1 MDILTEIEQNLVKSG
16 SLFEAEQIILKGVL
30 ELGQVIMQN
39 FLESLDRSLKSQ
51 APANYQVINKQPR
64 TLNFIF
70 GPVTF
75 QRRYYQAGTKKRE
88 FYLDQQLKIKPR
100 RRLSPHYLMM
110 MAKIAQ
116 TTTMRNTA
124 DILNLVFDSGI
135 TADSVMHA
143 VHELGNQVAKQ
154 TQAKE
159 HQATPRHMPKN
170 LTIEG
175 DAFMIKGKKEA
186 GQLTLVH
193 HYRVYERVANQIINR
208 HDFLSVGHQ
217 GRLEARLSDYLDRHY
232 KLAGQT
238 IFLASDAGPG
248 YEPAKLLSLVPQGA
262 HGEYFLDRYH
272 CLQKIEH
279 TLGRHNELAMRAI
292 KAVRHHDQAELTIIL
307 DTYESQNLTE
317 KQADDLMRLRKYLQ
331 RNWRYILSPQMRG
344 FKDIH
349 LIGSVESSHRTFTYR
364 MKKQGKSW
372 TKQGAKAMIGLIEAR
387 MNGELQASLN
397 TILEQLTVLPRVAQT
412 SLLQEMHIR
421 TGEFLRKAPT
431 KPSIGVVQ
439 GIIPINTATSRPI
452 GQLFK
457 ALTH

>member
-1 MDILTEIEQNLVKSG
+1 MEILFVDQFTYLQKKKRPVAFSVCRILSKGRSFLMDILTEIEQNLVKSG

-30 ELGQVIMQN
+30 ELGQAIMQN

-51 APANYQVINKQPR
+51 TPANYQVINKQPQ

-116 TTTMRNTA
+116 TTTRRNTA

-143 VHELGNQVAKQ
+143 VHELGNQ
-154 TQAKE
+154 
-159 HQATPRHMPKN
+159 
-170 LTIEG
+170 I
-175 DAFMIKGKKEA
+175 
-186 GQLTLVH
+186 
-193 HYRVYERVANQIINR
+193 ANQIINR

-217 GRLEARLSDYLDRHY
+217 GRLEARLSDYLARHY

-238 IFLASDAGPG
+238 VFLASDAGPG

-272 CLQKIEH
+272 CLQKIEY

-349 LIGSVESSHRTFTYR
+349 LIGSVESSHRAFTYR

-372 TKQGAKAMIGLIEAR
+372 TEQGAKAMIGLIEAR

-412 SLLQEMHIR
+412 RLLQEMHIR

-431 KPSIGVVQ
+431 KPSIGAVQ
-439 GIIPINTATSRPI
+439 GIIPINTATSRPM
-452 GQLFK
+452 G
-457 ALTH
+457 

>member
-1 MDILTEIEQNLVKSG
+1 MLSKGRSFLMDILTEIEQNLVKSG

-30 ELGQVIMQN
+30 ELGQAIMQN

-51 APANYQVINKQPR
+51 TPANYQVINKQPQ

-143 VHELGNQVAKQ
+143 VHELGNQ
-154 TQAKE
+154 
-159 HQATPRHMPKN
+159 
-170 LTIEG
+170 I
-175 DAFMIKGKKEA
+175 
-186 GQLTLVH
+186 
-193 HYRVYERVANQIINR
+193 ANQIINR

-217 GRLEARLSDYLDRHY
+217 GRLEARLSDYLARHY

-238 IFLASDAGPG
+238 VFLASDAGPG

-272 CLQKIEH
+272 CLQKIEY

-349 LIGSVESSHRTFTYR
+349 LIGSVESSHRAFTYR

-412 SLLQEMHIR
+412 RLLQEMHIR

-431 KPSIGVVQ
+431 KPSIGAVQ
-439 GIIPINTATSRPI
+439 GIIPINTATSRPM
-452 GQLFK
+452 G
-457 ALTH
+457 

>member
-1 MDILTEIEQNLVKSG
+1 MCRILSKGRSFLMDILTEIEQNLVKSG

-30 ELGQVIMQN
+30 ELGQAIMQN

-51 APANYQVINKQPR
+51 TPANYQVINKQPQ

-143 VHELGNQVAKQ
+143 VHELGNQ
-154 TQAKE
+154 
-159 HQATPRHMPKN
+159 
-170 LTIEG
+170 I
-175 DAFMIKGKKEA
+175 
-186 GQLTLVH
+186 
-193 HYRVYERVANQIINR
+193 ANQIINR

-217 GRLEARLSDYLDRHY
+217 GRLEARLSDYLARHY

-238 IFLASDAGPG
+238 VFLASDAGPG

-349 LIGSVESSHRTFTYR
+349 LIGSVESSHRAFTYR

-412 SLLQEMHIR
+412 RLLQEMHIR

-431 KPSIGVVQ
+431 KPSIGAVQ
-439 GIIPINTATSRPI
+439 GIIPINTATSRPM
-452 GQLFK
+452 G
-457 ALTH
+457 

>member
-1 MDILTEIEQNLVKSG
+1 MCRILSKGRSFLVDILTEIEQNLVKSG

-30 ELGQVIMQN
+30 ELGQAIMQN

-51 APANYQVINKQPR
+51 TPANYQVINKQPQ

-143 VHELGNQVAKQ
+143 VHELGNQ
-154 TQAKE
+154 
-159 HQATPRHMPKN
+159 
-170 LTIEG
+170 I
-175 DAFMIKGKKEA
+175 
-186 GQLTLVH
+186 
-193 HYRVYERVANQIINR
+193 ANQIINR

-217 GRLEARLSDYLDRHY
+217 GRLEARLSDYLARHY

-238 IFLASDAGPG
+238 VFLASDAGPG

-349 LIGSVESSHRTFTYR
+349 LIGSVESSHRAFTYR

-372 TKQGAKAMIGLIEAR
+372 TEQGAKAMISLIEAR

-412 SLLQEMHIR
+412 RLLQEMHIR

-431 KPSIGVVQ
+431 KPSIGAVQ
-439 GIIPINTATSRPI
+439 GIIPINTATSRPM
-452 GQLFK
+452 G
-457 ALTH
+457 

>member
-1 MDILTEIEQNLVKSG
+1 

-30 ELGQVIMQN
+30 ELGQAIMQN

-51 APANYQVINKQPR
+51 TPANYQVINKQPQ

-143 VHELGNQVAKQ
+143 VHELGNQ
-154 TQAKE
+154 
-159 HQATPRHMPKN
+159 
-170 LTIEG
+170 I
-175 DAFMIKGKKEA
+175 
-186 GQLTLVH
+186 
-193 HYRVYERVANQIINR
+193 ANQIINR

-217 GRLEARLSDYLDRHY
+217 GRLEARLSDYLARHY

-238 IFLASDAGPG
+238 VFLASDAGPG

-349 LIGSVESSHRTFTYR
+349 LIGSVESSHRAFTYR

-372 TKQGAKAMIGLIEAR
+372 TEQGAKAIIGLIEAR

-412 SLLQEMHIR
+412 RLLQEMHIR
-421 TGEFLRKAPT
+421 TGVFLRKAPT
-431 KPSIGVVQ
+431 KPSIGAVQ
-439 GIIPINTATSRPI
+439 GIIPINTATSRPM
-452 GQLFK
+452 G
-457 ALTH
+457 

>member
-39 FLESLDRSLKSQ
+39 FLESLDQSLKSQ

-110 MAKIAQ
+110 MAKIVQ

-143 VHELGNQVAKQ
+143 VHELGNQ
-154 TQAKE
+154 
-159 HQATPRHMPKN
+159 
-170 LTIEG
+170 I
-175 DAFMIKGKKEA
+175 
-186 GQLTLVH
+186 
-193 HYRVYERVANQIINR
+193 ANQIINR

-349 LIGSVESSHRTFTYR
+349 LIGSVESSHRAFTYR

-431 KPSIGVVQ
+431 KPSIGAVQ
-439 GIIPINTATSRPI
+439 GIIPINTATSRPM

>member
-1 MDILTEIEQNLVKSG
+1 EQNLVKSG

-51 APANYQVINKQPR
+51 TPANYQVINKQPQ

-143 VHELGNQVAKQ
+143 VHELGNQ
-154 TQAKE
+154 
-159 HQATPRHMPKN
+159 
-170 LTIEG
+170 I
-175 DAFMIKGKKEA
+175 
-186 GQLTLVH
+186 
-193 HYRVYERVANQIINR
+193 ANQIINR

-349 LIGSVESSHRTFTYR
+349 LIGSVESSHRAFTYR

-372 TKQGAKAMIGLIEAR
+372 TEQGAKAMIGLIEAR

-431 KPSIGVVQ
+431 KPSIGAVQ
-439 GIIPINTATSRPI
+439 GIIPINTATSRPM
-452 GQLFK
+452 G
-457 ALTH
+457 

>member
-1 MDILTEIEQNLVKSG
+1 MCRILSKGRSFLMDILTEIEQNLVKSG

-51 APANYQVINKQPR
+51 TPANYQVINKQPQ

-143 VHELGNQVAKQ
+143 VHELGNQ
-154 TQAKE
+154 
-159 HQATPRHMPKN
+159 
-170 LTIEG
+170 I
-175 DAFMIKGKKEA
+175 
-186 GQLTLVH
+186 
-193 HYRVYERVANQIINR
+193 ANQIINR

-217 GRLEARLSDYLDRHY
+217 GRLEARLSDYLARHY

-238 IFLASDAGPG
+238 VFLASDAGPG

-349 LIGSVESSHRTFTYR
+349 LIGSVESSHRAFTYR

-372 TKQGAKAMIGLIEAR
+372 TEQGAKAMIGLIEAR

-412 SLLQEMHIR
+412 RLLQEMHIR

-431 KPSIGVVQ
+431 KPSIGAVQ
-439 GIIPINTATSRPI
+439 GIIPINTATSRPM
-452 GQLFK
+452 G
-457 ALTH
+457 

>member
-51 APANYQVINKQPR
+51 TPANYQVINKQPQ

-143 VHELGNQVAKQ
+143 VHELGNQ
-154 TQAKE
+154 
-159 HQATPRHMPKN
+159 
-170 LTIEG
+170 I
-175 DAFMIKGKKEA
+175 
-186 GQLTLVH
+186 
-193 HYRVYERVANQIINR
+193 ANQIINR

-238 IFLASDAGPG
+238 VFLASDAGPG

-349 LIGSVESSHRTFTYR
+349 LIGSVESSHRAFTYR

-412 SLLQEMHIR
+412 RLLQEMHIR

-431 KPSIGVVQ
+431 KPSIGAVQ
-439 GIIPINTATSRPI
+439 GIIPINTATSRPM
-452 GQLFK
+452 G
-457 ALTH
+457 

>member
-1 MDILTEIEQNLVKSG
+1 MLSKGRSFLMDILTEIEQNLVKSG

-51 APANYQVINKQPR
+51 TPANYQVINKQPR

-143 VHELGNQVAKQ
+143 VHELGNQ
-154 TQAKE
+154 
-159 HQATPRHMPKN
+159 
-170 LTIEG
+170 I
-175 DAFMIKGKKEA
+175 
-186 GQLTLVH
+186 
-193 HYRVYERVANQIINR
+193 ANQIINR

-349 LIGSVESSHRTFTYR
+349 LIGSVESSHRAFTYR

-372 TKQGAKAMIGLIEAR
+372 TEQGAKAMIGLIEAR

-431 KPSIGVVQ
+431 KPSIGAVQ
-439 GIIPINTATSRPI
+439 GIIPINTATSRPM

>member
-1 MDILTEIEQNLVKSG
+1 
-16 SLFEAEQIILKGVL
+16 
-30 ELGQVIMQN
+30 

-51 APANYQVINKQPR
+51 TPANYQVINKQPQ

-143 VHELGNQVAKQ
+143 VHELGNQ
-154 TQAKE
+154 
-159 HQATPRHMPKN
+159 
-170 LTIEG
+170 I
-175 DAFMIKGKKEA
+175 
-186 GQLTLVH
+186 
-193 HYRVYERVANQIINR
+193 ANQIINR

-217 GRLEARLSDYLDRHY
+217 GRLEARLSDYLARHY

-349 LIGSVESSHRTFTYR
+349 LIGSVESSHRAFTYR

-431 KPSIGVVQ
+431 KPSIGAVQ
-439 GIIPINTATSRPI
+439 GIIPINTATSRPM
-452 GQLFK
+452 G
-457 ALTH
+457 

>member
-1 MDILTEIEQNLVKSG
+1 MCRILSKGRSFLMDILTEIEQNLVKSG

-51 APANYQVINKQPR
+51 TPANYQVINKQPQ

-143 VHELGNQVAKQ
+143 VHELGNQ
-154 TQAKE
+154 
-159 HQATPRHMPKN
+159 
-170 LTIEG
+170 I
-175 DAFMIKGKKEA
+175 
-186 GQLTLVH
+186 
-193 HYRVYERVANQIINR
+193 ANQIINR

-238 IFLASDAGPG
+238 VFLASDAGPG

-349 LIGSVESSHRTFTYR
+349 LIGSVESSHRAFTYR

-412 SLLQEMHIR
+412 RLLQEMHIR

-431 KPSIGVVQ
+431 KPSIGAVQ
-439 GIIPINTATSRPI
+439 GIIPINTATSRPM
-452 GQLFK
+452 G
-457 ALTH
+457 

>member
-30 ELGQVIMQN
+30 ELGQAIMQN

-51 APANYQVINKQPR
+51 TPANYQVINKQPQ

-143 VHELGNQVAKQ
+143 VHELGNQ
-154 TQAKE
+154 
-159 HQATPRHMPKN
+159 
-170 LTIEG
+170 I
-175 DAFMIKGKKEA
+175 
-186 GQLTLVH
+186 
-193 HYRVYERVANQIINR
+193 ANQIINR

-217 GRLEARLSDYLDRHY
+217 GRLEARLSDYLARHY

-238 IFLASDAGPG
+238 VFLASDAGPG

-349 LIGSVESSHRTFTYR
+349 LIGSVESSHRAFTYR

-412 SLLQEMHIR
+412 RLLQEMHIR

-431 KPSIGVVQ
+431 KPSIGAVQ
-439 GIIPINTATSRPI
+439 GIIPINTATSRPM
-452 GQLFK
+452 G
-457 ALTH
+457 

>member
-1 MDILTEIEQNLVKSG
+1 EQNLVKSG

-51 APANYQVINKQPR
+51 TPANYQVINKQPQ

-143 VHELGNQVAKQ
+143 VHELGNQ
-154 TQAKE
+154 
-159 HQATPRHMPKN
+159 
-170 LTIEG
+170 I
-175 DAFMIKGKKEA
+175 
-186 GQLTLVH
+186 
-193 HYRVYERVANQIINR
+193 ANQIINR

-217 GRLEARLSDYLDRHY
+217 GRLEARLSDYLARHY

-238 IFLASDAGPG
+238 VFLASDAGPG

-349 LIGSVESSHRTFTYR
+349 LIGSVESSHRAFTYR

-372 TKQGAKAMIGLIEAR
+372 TEQGAKAMIGLIEAR

-431 KPSIGVVQ
+431 KPSIGAVQ
-439 GIIPINTATSRPI
+439 GIIPINTATSRPM
-452 GQLFK
+452 G
-457 ALTH
+457 